1 MADKRRVKRSIKQLQ
16 RVKTWQLL
24 VLLILMSFVS
34 ATFLRLDNIG
44 MDQRRAAVLTAD
56 KSGSEEAIQSR
67 LYDLQRY
74 AATHMNADTGPFY
87 LESEYKR
94 EAQRRVDAA
103 KSYTNPNGNIY
114 AKAEAVCRPQFT
126 VWSEA
131 YVQCFADQLAK
142 YPPSSNPS
150 ENVTLPDVN
159 LYRYSYDSPL
169 WTPGFSGW
177 SVIGCITLIIMIVAR
192 LVSIGV
198 LRLLLKRHYRGI

>member
-1 MADKRRVKRSIKQLQ
+1 VA
-16 RVKTWQLL
+16 
-24 VLLILMSFVS
+24 

-56 KSGSEEAIQSR
+56 KSGDETVIQSR

-74 AATHMNADTGPFY
+74 VTTHMNADTGPFY
-87 LESEYKR
+87 LENEYKR
-94 EAQRRVDAA
+94 EAQRRVDSA

-114 AKAEAVCRPQFT
+114 AKAEGVCRPQFS

-142 YPPSSNPS
+142 YPPSANPA

-159 LYRYSYDSPL
+159 LYRYSYDSPV
-169 WTPGFSGW
+169 WTPGFSGIA
-177 SVIGCITLIIMIVAR
+177 VVVCIALILMIVAR

>member
-1 MADKRRVKRSIKQLQ
+1 VADKRRVKKSIKRLQ

-24 VLLILMSFVS
+24 VLLILMSFVA

-44 MDQRRAAVLTAD
+44 MDQRRAAVLTTD
-56 KSGSEEAIQSR
+56 KGGDASAIESR

-74 AATHMNADTGPFY
+74 VTGHMNANTGPFY
-87 LESEYKR
+87 LENEYKR
-94 EAQRRVDAA
+94 EAQRRVDSA

-114 AKAEAVCRPQFT
+114 AKAEGVCRPQFT

-142 YPPSSNPS
+142 YPPSANPA

-159 LYRYSYDSPL
+159 LYRYSYDSPV
-169 WTPGFSGW
+169 WTPGFAGW
-177 SVIGCITLIIMIVAR
+177 SVIACMTLILMIVAR

-198 LRLLLKRHYRGI
+198 LRVLLKRHYRGI